1 MQKHFI
7 QGLKKTAST
16 LFIALGILSFGTA
29 VYAQKST
36 SASPYSKLGIGQMRL
51 DLLPQTRAMGGISTG
66 LRYLGGTNTMN
77 IANPASYSGFHHT
90 IFDAGLYG
98 NVTQLEKGS
107 AADNTA
113 DFAFSHIT
121 MGIPLGKAGGVALG
135 LMPFSDVGYSYNNI
149 KTLDTLS
156 YRSTLSG
163 EGGLN
168 KAFIGYGI
176 SPFKGFSI
184 GANLSYIF
192 GNLTDISK
200 IEFPYSLGA
209 YNTTQK
215 NIRSFSGASLDYGVQ
230 YFKSLGNKL
239 NLTVGYSGS
248 LNNTIKDKSTVLIT
262 RTQPSLSDVENIAT
276 DTSYINEKGSRNINL
291 PLKHNVGFTLAKSNK
306 WLVGADFKYAD
317 WSDFQVRQGE
327 QQLGKSYGVAIGGQF
342 TPDPSSIRYLN
353 LVDYRIG
360 FRYDKT
366 QMNINGTD
374 IKDMAITLGMGLP
387 LPSTP
392 YSRAFSKINVSAEL
406 GQMGTLSNN
415 LVRERYI
422 NFNIGFTLNDKWFSR
437 RNYD

>member
-1 MQKHFI
+1 M
-7 QGLKKTAST
+7 
-16 LFIALGILSFGTA
+16 
-29 VYAQKST
+29 
-36 SASPYSKLGIGQMRL
+36 
-51 DLLPQTRAMGGISTG
+51 
-66 LRYLGGTNTMN
+66 
-77 IANPASYSGFHHT
+77 
-90 IFDAGLYG
+90 
-98 NVTQLEKGS
+98 
-107 AADNTA
+107 
-113 DFAFSHIT
+113 
-121 MGIPLGKAGGVALG
+121 
-135 LMPFSDVGYSYNNI
+135 
-149 KTLDTLS
+149 
-156 YRSTLSG
+156 
-163 EGGLN
+163 
-168 KAFIGYGI
+168 
-176 SPFKGFSI
+176 
-184 GANLSYIF
+184 
-192 GNLTDISK
+192 
-200 IEFPYSLGA
+200 
-209 YNTTQK
+209 
-215 NIRSFSGASLDYGVQ
+215 
-230 YFKSLGNKL
+230 GNKL